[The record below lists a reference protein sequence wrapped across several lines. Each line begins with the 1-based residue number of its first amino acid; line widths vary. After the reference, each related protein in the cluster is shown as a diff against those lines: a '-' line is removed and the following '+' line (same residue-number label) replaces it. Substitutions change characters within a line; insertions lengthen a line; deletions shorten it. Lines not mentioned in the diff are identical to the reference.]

1 MFSQSVTSVHFQE
14 LSSPEGHQAAVL
26 VMGTARGRLM
36 VVLISPV
43 SGAKLL
49 TNYKL
54 VERTAVSKVR
64 LVDNHILALQSH
76 SLTKVLASD
85 CSKHQTCSACVSAN
99 DPFCGWCAFGNRC
112 THLSDCSSYHNVSQW
127 FSKSPGQCSR
137 VEEVIPSSISV
148 PQLAGGGG
156 GSSHSGTLLTLV
168 IPSLPKLPSD
178 EHFVCVFA
186 NSSQMVVRANIV
198 ERGLKCSLPLSE
210 TFKQVLLLQ
219 II

>member
-1 MFSQSVTSVHFQE
+1 MT
-14 LSSPEGHQAAVL
+14 
-26 VMGTARGRLM
+26 R
-36 VVLISPV
+36 PV
-43 SGAKLL
+43 
-49 TNYKL
+49 
-54 VERTAVSKVR
+54 
-64 LVDNHILALQSH
+64 ALQSH

-85 CSKHQTCSACVSAN
+85 CSKHQTCSTCVSAN

-148 PQLAGGGG
+148 PQLGGGG
-156 GSSHSGTLLTLV
+156 GSSAHSTLTLV

-210 TFKQVLLLQ
+210 TFKQVLLQ
-219 II
+219 IILF